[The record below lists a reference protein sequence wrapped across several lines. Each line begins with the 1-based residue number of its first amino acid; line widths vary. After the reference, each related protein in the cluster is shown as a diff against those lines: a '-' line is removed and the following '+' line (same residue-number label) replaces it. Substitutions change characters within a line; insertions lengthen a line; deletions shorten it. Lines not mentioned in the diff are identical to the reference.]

1 MLDKLK
7 SVFRQF
13 KSKKETPE
21 TTIHKLLFVFQGRYS
36 HLLGAGKALYFE
48 EDVFRNTI
56 NKCNEVVEE
65 YFGFGFIDSY
75 YEENTREKYDY
86 AQTEIR
92 YVVASVAVQMA
103 LFDLWSEY
111 GVQPDA
117 ATGLSGGEIAC
128 TYASGA
134 NTLRDAMLIASVIAE
149 IAAKPRKGRVLY
161 VTTDFKTA
169 IEICQNSPIALY
181 IFGNMDS
188 KTTMLFCDEDNLDKV
203 IDVLSNHKLE
213 LRVLAWDIPYHTPLV
228 ASHSETILEVLNHLK
243 PNPLGFKYYSTVTG
257 KELPPQTMMNAEY
270 WYELVREPFR
280 FGEAL
285 TTAIRNGFHAHLVIG
300 AYPHFEENLL
310 QCAKDEDKEIL
321 ILNSLHDDDLER
333 ETFDQTFQSLNQLG
347 FVKKAP
353 AMKTIDLESDEVIK
367 NPYKIYSN
375 LGKTGSVHF
384 LAKHGFWLV
393 LNYDDVANG
402 LKQTNLFT
410 NLLGRELD
418 SVLVGADAE
427 SHQRVRAM
435 LNPFFSNQ
443 AINRLEDFT
452 QNRALELL
460 EKAKKHES
468 FEIVNEYSIP
478 LTESVIAH
486 LLGINDHEL
495 DFLSHELKSQKYQL
509 GYYDLLTEFFT
520 KHLKQKKFG
529 DDLLSNL
536 INKNELSTTEII
548 SLAKLFWVAGTTTT
562 SMMISSSIFQL
573 LKFPP
578 IRQRVQD
585 DFKLIPQFIEESLRY
600 ESPEQMAWRVANEDV
615 EIGGVK
621 IVKGSH
627 IRFCLGAAN
636 RDASHFTNPNELK
649 VDRIPKDHLA
659 FAGGAH
665 YCLGA
670 GLARMEARIALESIF
685 SELPNFREIEDLE
698 SVPFVKSYHFRA
710 IESLRVMQKPA
721 HH

>member
-7 SVFRQF
+7 SIFRQF

-21 TTIHKLLFVFQGRYS
+21 TTKNKLLFVFQGRYS

-65 YFGFGFIDSY
+65 YFGFEFIDSY
-75 YEENTREKYDY
+75 YEENTSEKYDY

-92 YVVASVAVQMA
+92 YVVASVAIQMA

-161 VTTDFKTA
+161 VETEFKTA
-169 IEICQNSPIALY
+169 IEICQNSPIAIY

-188 KTTMLFCDEDNLDKV
+188 KTTMLFCDEENLDKV
-203 IDVLSNHKLE
+203 LEVLSNHKLE

-228 ASHSETILEVLNHLK
+228 ASHSETILEVLKHLK

-280 FGEAL
+280 FGEAV
-285 TTAIRNGFHAHLVIG
+285 TTAIRDGFQTHLVIG

-310 QCAKDEDKEIL
+310 QCAKDENKEIV

-333 ETFDQTFQSLNQLG
+333 ETFNQTFQSLNQLG
-347 FVKKAP
+347 FVKKAQTVKP
-353 AMKTIDLESDEVIK
+353 IDLESDEIIK
-367 NPYKIYSN
+367 NPYKIYTD
-375 LGKTGSVHF
+375 LGEKSSVHF
-384 LAKHGFWLV
+384 LEKHGFWLV

-427 SHQRVRAM
+427 SHQRVRTM

-443 AINRLEDFT
+443 AIKKLEDFT
-452 QNRALELL
+452 QKKSLELL
-460 EKAKKHES
+460 EKAKKDES

-486 LLGINDHEL
+486 LLGLTDNEL
-495 DFLSHELKSQKYQL
+495 EFLSNELKSQKYQL

-520 KHLKQKKFG
+520 KHLEQKKLG

-536 INKNELSTTEII
+536 INEKKLSTTEII

-562 SMMISSSIFQL
+562 SMMISNAIFQL

-578 IRQRVQD
+578 IRQKVQN
-585 DFKLIPQFIEESLRY
+585 DFNLIPTFIEESLRL

-621 IVKGSH
+621 IAKDAQ

-636 RDASHFTNPNELK
+636 RDANHFANPNEFRL
-649 VDRIPKDHLA
+649 DRIQKDHLA

-670 GLARMEARIALESIF
+670 SLARMEARIALESLF
-685 SELPNFREIEDLE
+685 TELPNFKESEDLN
-698 SVPFVKSYHFRA
+698 SIKFVKSYHFRA
-710 IESLRVMQKPA
+710 IESLQIMQKPA
-721 HH
+721 RQ